1 MSTAAGTVARDVVQ
15 TPGGGRRSRRTRAS
29 LRAGGLLV
37 ATAVLLAVV
46 LVSVS
51 VGSKAIP
58 IDVVWRAIFDDDG
71 SYDAGVIWDQRMPRT
86 LLGVA
91 VGAALGVAG
100 ALMQALTRNPL
111 ADPGLLGVNAGAS
124 VAVVSSVLLFGLTE
138 LSDYVW
144 FAFGGAAVASVVVY
158 LLGSAGRAG
167 ATPVRLALAGTVV
180 TAVLSGVIT
189 AITTTDAKSWQL
201 MRFWT
206 IGSLV
211 NRGTDVLLQVLP
223 FVLIGLAIA
232 LALTSALN
240 AISLGDQMGRA
251 LGAHVGR
258 TRILAGLA
266 VVLLCGGATAAAGPI
281 VFVGLAV
288 PHAVRAVVGPDY
300 RWVVPYSMLAAPIL
314 LLGSD
319 TFGRV
324 ILTSGELEVGV
335 MTAIIGAPVFVYL
348 VRSRQV
354 TRL

>member
-1 MSTAAGTVARDVVQ
+1 MVRL
-15 TPGGGRRSRRTRAS
+15 PGRGRGSRRTRAG
-29 LRAGGLLV
+29 LRAGGLLLV
-37 ATAVLLAVV
+37 AAILLAVV

-58 IDVVWRAIFDDDG
+58 IDVVWRAIVDNDG
-71 SYDAGVIWDQRMPRT
+71 SYDAGVVWDQRMPRT
-86 LLGVA
+86 LLGAA

-124 VAVVSSVLLFGLTE
+124 AAVVGSVLLFGLTD

-144 FAFGGAAVASVVVY
+144 FAFGGAAIASVVVY
-158 LLGSAGRAG
+158 VLGSAGRGG

-180 TAVLSGVIT
+180 TAVLSGLIT

-211 NRGTDVLLQVLP
+211 NRGVDVLLQVLP

-232 LALTSALN
+232 LVLTSSLN
-240 AISLGDQMGRA
+240 AISLGDQVGRA

-300 RWVVPYSMLAAPIL
+300 RWVVPYSMLVAPIL

-319 TFGRV
+319 TLGRV
-324 ILTSGELEVGV
+324 ILSSGELEVGV
-335 MTAIIGAPVFVYL
+335 MTAIVGAPVFVYL
-348 VRSRQV
+348 VRRRQV